1 MAFILTGCLKLW
13 NSCFNRGE
21 SGAGKTENTK
31 KVIQYLAHVA
41 SSHKTKRDQVSSASH
56 LTYHKHLKTPKKRVA
71 FLYPVCPR
79 ALKLH
84 THNHLIMLHVSVFYV
99 LLVCKL
105 RDQSC
110 SAFFV
115 LGPPS

>member
-1 MAFILTGCLKLW
+1 MAFILTGCLKLR

-41 SSHKTKRDQVSSASH
+41 SSHKTKRDQVSSASR
-56 LTYHKHLKTPKKRVA
+56 LTYHKHLKNTQKMGGFSLSCLSEGHETSHTQPPHQVA
-71 FLYPVCPR
+71 RFG
-79 ALKLH
+79 
-84 THNHLIMLHVSVFYV
+84 FDV

-115 LGPPS
+115 LEPPG